1 MTYIKYR
8 EVHLRADALDMV
20 DKANT
25 ILADMADQGYTLT
38 LRQLFYQ
45 FVSRNWIANSE
56 KTYKRLGEV
65 VAKARL
71 SGRISWTAIEDRG
84 RGLNCW
90 GFVEDPLDV
99 VDGLEFGLA
108 LDLWKRQPNY
118 VEVWV
123 EKDAMVN
130 VLSKAC
136 RRLKVPF
143 MACKGYLSLSEAWRA
158 GLRFNEA
165 SKHGQNPVL
174 IYLGDHDP
182 SGMHMTEDHESKQRM
197 FAHLG
202 PVDVRR
208 IALNMDQVDKYGP
221 PPNPTKAQDS
231 RSKGYIAQFGSTCW
245 ELDALTPSVV
255 DGLITK
261 HIDALRDKKVWEA
274 TLAEQEEKRKLLAAV
289 HGNWPV
295 IERYLQKKV

>member
-1 MTYIKYR
+1 MTLIKYR

-20 DKANT
+20 DKANF
-25 ILADMADQGYTLT
+25 ILADMAGQGYTLT

-45 FVSRNWIANSE
+45 FVSKNWIANSE

-65 VAKARL
+65 IVKARL

-84 RGLNCW
+84 RGLVGW
-90 GFVEDPLDV
+90 SFIEDPEDV
-99 VDGLEFGLA
+99 LNGLEFSLM
-108 LDLWKRQPNY
+108 LDQWKRQPNY

-130 VLSKAC
+130 ILSKAC
-136 RRLKVPF
+136 NRLQVPF
-143 MACKGYLSLSEAWRA
+143 MACKGYLSISEAWRA
-158 GLRFNEA
+158 GRRFNAATER
-165 SKHGQNPVL
+165 GQNPVL

-182 SGMHMTEDHESKQRM
+182 SGIHMTSDHRDKQDM
-197 FAHLG
+197 FADLG

-208 IALNMDQVDKYGP
+208 IALNMDQVEQYNP

-231 RSKGYIAQFGSTCW
+231 RSKGYIEEFGSTCW

-255 DGLITK
+255 DELITAEIK
-261 HIDALRDKKVWEA
+261 GLRDRKIWRE
-274 TLAEQEEKRKLLAAV
+274 TFEDQEERRRLLAAI
-289 HGNWPV
+289 HENWPV
-295 IERYLQKKV
+295 IERYLQKKI

>member
-1 MTYIKYR
+1 MTLIKYR
-8 EVHLRADALDMV
+8 EVHLRAEALDMV

-25 ILADMADQGYTLT
+25 ILADMAAQGYTLT

-45 FVSRNWIANSE
+45 FVSKNWIANSE

-84 RGLNCW
+84 RGLVGW
-90 GFVEDPLDV
+90 GFTEKPEDVLN
-99 VDGLEFGLA
+99 GLEYNLV
-108 LDLWKRQPNY
+108 LDQWKRQPNY

-130 VLSKAC
+130 ILSKAC
-136 RRLKVPF
+136 SRLQVPF

-158 GLRFNEA
+158 GLRFNKATER
-165 SKHGQNPVL
+165 GQNPVL

-182 SGMHMTEDHESKQRM
+182 SGIHMTEDHRGKQDM

-208 IALNMDQVDKYGP
+208 IALNMDQVREYDP
-221 PPNPTKAQDS
+221 PPNPTKVQDS
-231 RSKGYIAQFGSTCW
+231 RSKGYIAEFGATCW

-255 DGLITK
+255 DELITAEVK
-261 HIDALRDKKVWEA
+261 GLRDRNIWQD
-274 TLAEQEEKRKLLAAV
+274 TFREQEERRAILAAV
-289 HGNWPV
+289 HDHWDV
-295 IERYLQKKV
+295 IERYLQKKI